1 MSSCLF
7 ERDSHL
13 HKLLVVRV
21 AKADSQDKIPA
32 AQGTNFLQEFRHK
45 AKTAQKLPFIAILS
59 CACLADLAKV
69 HAMVCVQ
76 LNAVESCLLAAQ
88 GCVHKGFLVALKVLP
103 GDGGN
108 TVFRHGGKA
117 SEHDLRKGHGPIFVD
132 GTGYAPHAH
141 NAGIVLKDKAIPVFV
156 HAYHGTGFG
165 DDKSCPAARIG
176 LVAIHVALLHKA
188 IQSHSPEVRHGRHND
203 AVFDFLSA
211 DPQGRGKTGVST
223 LGHRQGFVPS

>member
-7 ERDSHL
+7 EGDSHL

-117 SEHDLRKGHGPIFVD
+117 SEHDLRKGHG
-132 GTGYAPHAH
+132 HACGWH
-141 NAGIVLKDKAIPVFV
+141 RICAA
-156 HAYHGTGFG
+156 
-165 DDKSCPAARIG
+165 CP
-176 LVAIHVALLHKA
+176 
-188 IQSHSPEVRHGRHND
+188 QCRHR
-203 AVFDFLSA
+203 
-211 DPQGRGKTGVST
+211 PQG
-223 LGHRQGFVPS
+223 QGYPCFRACGPRNRLW